1 MTVSINGQKI
11 FVNMLNHNQIL
22 QLRKKYLSPS
32 LSLSYDKPL
41 HIVRAKAQYLYD
53 TKDNSY
59 LDAVNNIQ
67 HVGHCHP
74 KVVDAAREQYG
85 ILNTNTRYLDETVVS
100 YAKDLTGYLPDD
112 LNVCFFTNS
121 GSESNDLALR
131 LARNKTESRETIVLD
146 GAYHGHVSSLI
157 DISPY
162 KHNSKGGSGPPD
174 YVHTLP
180 MPDAYRGK
188 YRGLNALNGYLEE
201 LKKILRSIKKEG
213 KKLSSFFVEPIMGCG
228 GQLILP
234 DEFLKRSFELVRN
247 EGGVCIVDEVQI
259 GFGRVGS
266 DFWGFETAGV
276 QPDIVTM
283 GKSMGN
289 GHPLSVV
296 VVKKEIADKFNNG
309 MEYFNSFGG
318 NPVSC
323 AVGKA
328 VLKVI
333 KDEKMQQNAYKVGK
347 YLLKKLKH
355 LQEEFSLIGQVRGKG
370 LFIGI
375 ELIKDRAKL
384 APARKEAEKIVN
396 AMMRKKILLSTDGPD
411 RNVIKIKPP
420 MVFNSKNADE
430 LVLKLSEVLSN
441 IEHE

>member
-1 MTVSINGQKI
+1 
-11 FVNMLNHNQIL
+11 MLNRNQL
-22 QLRKKYLSPS
+22 LEMRKKYLSPS

-41 HIVRAKAQYLYD
+41 HIVRAKGQFLYD
-53 TKDNSY
+53 SKGDRY

-74 KVVDAAREQYG
+74 KVVRAANEQYG

-100 YAKDLTGYLPDD
+100 YAKDLTNYLPNG
-112 LNVCFFTNS
+112 LTTCFFTNS

-131 LARNKTESRETIVLD
+131 LARTATGSKETIVLD

-162 KHNSKGGSGPPD
+162 KHNSRGGSGPPS
-174 YVHTLP
+174 YVHTVP
-180 MPDAYRGK
+180 MPDSYRGK
-188 YRGLNALNGYLEE
+188 YRGEEALTGYIDE
-201 LKKILRSIKKEG
+201 LKNILYSIKKNG
-213 KKLSSFFVEPIMGCG
+213 KNISAFVVESIMGCG

-234 DEFLKRSFELVRN
+234 DGFLERAFELVRD
-247 EGGVCIVDEVQI
+247 EGGVCIADEVQI

-266 DFWGFETAGV
+266 KFWGFETANV

-296 VVKKEIADKFNNG
+296 VTKKQIADKFNNG

-328 VLKVI
+328 VLNVI
-333 KDEKMQQNAYKVGK
+333 EDEKLQQNAHKVGE
-347 YLLKKLKH
+347 YLLEKLKQ
-355 LQEEFSLIGQVRGKG
+355 LQGEFPLIGQVRGMG

-375 ELIKDRAKL
+375 ELIKEKSKL
-384 APARKEAEKIVN
+384 IPAHAEAEKVVN
-396 AMMRKKILLSTDGPD
+396 EMMRKRILLSTDGPD
-411 RNVIKIKPP
+411 HNVIKIKPP
-420 MVFNSKNADE
+420 MVFSTENADE
-430 LVLKLSEVLSN
+430 LVLNLSEVLGN
-441 IEHE
+441 M

>member
-1 MTVSINGQKI
+1 
-11 FVNMLNHNQIL
+11 MLDRNQIL
-22 QLRKKYLSPS
+22 QLRQKYLSPS
-32 LSLSYDKPL
+32 LSLSYDIPL
-41 HIVRAKAQYLYD
+41 HIVRAKGQYLYD
-53 TKDNSY
+53 ANGKRY

-74 KVVDAAREQYG
+74 MVVDAARKQYG
-85 ILNTNTRYLDETVVS
+85 ILNTNTRYLDENVVS
-100 YAKDLTGYLPDD
+100 YAKDLTSYLPDD

-131 LARNKTESRETIVLD
+131 LARNKTQSKDTIVLD

-162 KHNSKGGSGPPD
+162 KHNSKGGSGPPS

-180 MPDAYRGK
+180 MPDPFRGK
-188 YRGLNALNGYLEE
+188 YRGQKALNGYIDD
-201 LKKILRSIKKEG
+201 LKEILLSIKKQG
-213 KKLSSFFVEPIMGCG
+213 KQLSAFVVEPIMGCG
-228 GQLILP
+228 GQVILP
-234 DEFLKRSFELVRN
+234 DEFLKRSFELVRDA
-247 EGGVCIVDEVQI
+247 GGICIADEVQI
-259 GFGRVGS
+259 GFGRVGT
-266 DFWGFETAGV
+266 DFWGFETAYV
-276 QPDIVTM
+276 EPDIVTM

-296 VVKKEIADKFNNG
+296 VTTKDIAEKFNNG

-328 VLKVI
+328 VLRAV
-333 KDEKMQQNAYKVGK
+333 EEENMQQNANKIGK
-347 YLLKKLKH
+347 YLLQELKE
-355 LQEEFSLIGQVRGKG
+355 LQSEFSLIGEVRGKG

-375 ELIKDRAKL
+375 ELIKNSSNL
-384 APARKEAEKIVN
+384 SPASKEAEEVVN
-396 AMMRKKILLSTDGPD
+396 KMKRKKILLSTDGPD
-411 RNVIKIKPP
+411 HNVIKIKPP
-420 MVFNSKNADE
+420 MIFNRQNADE

-441 IEHE
+441 IDYE

>member
-1 MTVSINGQKI
+1 
-11 FVNMLNHNQIL
+11 MLNRNQL
-22 QLRKKYLSPS
+22 LEMRKKYLSPS

-41 HIVRAKAQYLYD
+41 HIVRAKGQFLYD
-53 TKDNSY
+53 SKGDRY

-74 KVVDAAREQYG
+74 KIVSAASEQYG
-85 ILNTNTRYLDETVVS
+85 ILNTNTRYLDETVIN
-100 YAKDLTGYLPDD
+100 YAKDLTNYLPNG
-112 LNVCFFTNS
+112 LTTCFFTNS

-131 LARNKTESRETIVLD
+131 LARTATDSKETIVLD
-146 GAYHGHVSSLI
+146 GAYHGHVSYLI

-162 KHNSKGGSGPPD
+162 KHNSKGGSGPPS
-174 YVHTLP
+174 YVHTVP
-180 MPDAYRGK
+180 MPDSYRGK
-188 YRGLNALNGYLEE
+188 YRGEEALTGYIDE
-201 LKKILRSIKKEG
+201 LKNILYSIKKNG
-213 KKLSSFFVEPIMGCG
+213 KNISAFVVESIMGCG

-234 DEFLKRSFELVRN
+234 DGFLERAFELVRD
-247 EGGVCIVDEVQI
+247 EGGVCIADEVQI

-266 DFWGFETAGV
+266 KFWGFETANV

-296 VVKKEIADKFNNG
+296 VTKKQIADKFNNG

-328 VLKVI
+328 VLNVI
-333 KDEKMQQNAYKVGK
+333 EDEKLQQNAHKVGE
-347 YLLKKLKH
+347 YLLEKLKQ
-355 LQEEFSLIGQVRGKG
+355 LQGEFPLIGQVRGMG

-375 ELIKDRAKL
+375 ELIKEKSKL
-384 APARKEAEKIVN
+384 IPAHAEAEKVVN
-396 AMMRKKILLSTDGPD
+396 EMMRKRILLSTDGPD
-411 RNVIKIKPP
+411 HNVIKIKPP
-420 MVFNSKNADE
+420 MVFSTENADE
-430 LVLKLSEVLSN
+430 LVLNLSEVLGN
-441 IEHE
+441 M

>member
-1 MTVSINGQKI
+1 
-11 FVNMLNHNQIL
+11 MLNRNQL
-22 QLRKKYLSPS
+22 LELRKKYLSPS

-41 HIVRAKAQYLYD
+41 HIVRAKGQFLYD
-53 TKDNSY
+53 SKGDRY

-74 KVVDAAREQYG
+74 KVVSAASEQYG
-85 ILNTNTRYLDETVVS
+85 ILNTNTRYLDETVLN
-100 YAKDLTGYLPDD
+100 YAKDLTNYLPNG
-112 LNVCFFTNS
+112 LTTCFFTNS

-131 LARNKTESRETIVLD
+131 LARTATDSKETIVLD

-162 KHNSKGGSGPPD
+162 KHNSKGGSGPPS

-180 MPDAYRGK
+180 MPDSYRGK
-188 YRGLNALNGYLEE
+188 YRGDEALTGYIDE
-201 LKKILRSIKKEG
+201 LKNILYSIKKNG
-213 KKLSSFFVEPIMGCG
+213 KNISAFVVESIMGCG

-234 DEFLKRSFELVRN
+234 DGFLERAFELVRD
-247 EGGVCIVDEVQI
+247 EGGVCIADEVQI

-266 DFWGFETAGV
+266 KFWGFETANV

-296 VVKKEIADKFNNG
+296 VTKKQIADKFNNG

-328 VLKVI
+328 VLNVI
-333 KDEKMQQNAYKVGK
+333 EDEKLQQNAHKVGE
-347 YLLKKLKH
+347 YLLEKLK
-355 LQEEFSLIGQVRGKG
+355 QIQGEFPLIGQVRGMG

-375 ELIKDRAKL
+375 ELIKEKSKL
-384 APARKEAEKIVN
+384 IPAHAEAEKVVN
-396 AMMRKKILLSTDGPD
+396 EMMRKRILLSTDGPD
-411 RNVIKIKPP
+411 HNVIKIKPP
-420 MVFNSKNADE
+420 MVFSTENADE
-430 LVLKLSEVLSN
+430 LVLNLSEVLGN
-441 IEHE
+441 M

>member
-1 MTVSINGQKI
+1 
-11 FVNMLNHNQIL
+11 MLDRNQIL
-22 QLRKKYLSPS
+22 QLRQKYLSPS
-32 LSLSYDKPL
+32 LSLSYDTPL
-41 HIVRAKAQYLYD
+41 HIVRAKRQYLYD
-53 TKDNSY
+53 ANGKRY

-74 KVVDAAREQYG
+74 MVVDAARMQYG
-85 ILNTNTRYLDETVVS
+85 ILNTNTRYLDENVVS
-100 YAKDLTGYLPDD
+100 YAKDLTSYLPDD

-131 LARNKTESRETIVLD
+131 LARNKTQSKDTIVLD

-162 KHNSKGGSGPPD
+162 KHNSKGGSGPPS

-180 MPDAYRGK
+180 MPDPFRGK
-188 YRGLNALNGYLEE
+188 YRGQKALNGYIDE
-201 LKKILRSIKKEG
+201 LKEILLSIKKQG
-213 KKLSSFFVEPIMGCG
+213 KQLSAFVVEPIMGCG
-228 GQLILP
+228 GQVILP
-234 DEFLKRSFELVRN
+234 DEFLKRSFELVRDA
-247 EGGVCIVDEVQI
+247 GGICIADEVQI
-259 GFGRVGS
+259 GFGRVGT
-266 DFWGFETAGV
+266 DFWGFETAYV
-276 QPDIVTM
+276 EPDIVTM

-296 VVKKEIADKFNNG
+296 VTTKDIAEKFNNG

-328 VLKVI
+328 VLRAV
-333 KDEKMQQNAYKVGK
+333 EEENMQQNANKIGK
-347 YLLKKLKH
+347 YLLQELKE
-355 LQEEFSLIGQVRGKG
+355 LQSEFSLMGEVRGKG

-375 ELIKDRAKL
+375 ELIKNSSNL
-384 APARKEAEKIVN
+384 SPAIKQAEEVVN
-396 AMMRKKILLSTDGPD
+396 KMKRKKILLSTDGPD
-411 RNVIKIKPP
+411 HNVIKIKPP
-420 MVFNSKNADE
+420 MIFNRQNADE

-441 IEHE
+441 IDYE

>member
-1 MTVSINGQKI
+1 
-11 FVNMLNHNQIL
+11 MLNRNQL
-22 QLRKKYLSPS
+22 LELRKKYLSPS

-41 HIVRAKAQYLYD
+41 HIVRAKGQFLYD
-53 TKDNSY
+53 SKGDRY

-74 KVVDAAREQYG
+74 KVVSAASEQYG
-85 ILNTNTRYLDETVVS
+85 ILNTNTRYLDETVIS
-100 YAKDLTGYLPDD
+100 YAKDLTNYLPNG
-112 LNVCFFTNS
+112 LTTCFFTNS

-131 LARNKTESRETIVLD
+131 LARTATDSKETIVLD

-162 KHNSKGGSGPPD
+162 KHNSKGGSGPPS
-174 YVHTLP
+174 YVHTIP
-180 MPDAYRGK
+180 MPDSYRGK
-188 YRGLNALNGYLEE
+188 YRGEEALTGYIDE
-201 LKKILRSIKKEG
+201 LKNILYLIKKNG
-213 KKLSSFFVEPIMGCG
+213 KNISAFVVESIMGCG

-234 DEFLKRSFELVRN
+234 DRFLERAFELVRE
-247 EGGVCIVDEVQI
+247 EGGVCIADEVQI

-266 DFWGFETAGV
+266 KFWGFETANV

-296 VVKKEIADKFNNG
+296 VAKKQIADKFNNG

-328 VLKVI
+328 VLNVI
-333 KDEKMQQNAYKVGK
+333 EDEKLQQNAHKVGE
-347 YLLKKLKH
+347 YLLEELKR
-355 LQEEFSLIGQVRGKG
+355 LQGEFPLIGQVRGMG

-375 ELIKDRAKL
+375 ELIKEKSKL
-384 APARKEAEKIVN
+384 IPAHAEAEKVVN
-396 AMMRKKILLSTDGPD
+396 EMMRKRILLSTDGPD
-411 RNVIKIKPP
+411 HNVIKIKPP
-420 MVFNSKNADE
+420 MVFSTENADE
-430 LVLKLSEVLSN
+430 LVLNLSEVLGN
-441 IEHE
+441 I

>member
-1 MTVSINGQKI
+1 
-11 FVNMLNHNQIL
+11 MLNRNQL
-22 QLRKKYLSPS
+22 LELRKKYLSPS

-41 HIVRAKAQYLYD
+41 HIVRAKGQFLYD
-53 TKDNSY
+53 SNGDRY

-74 KVVDAAREQYG
+74 KVVSAASEQYG
-85 ILNTNTRYLDETVVS
+85 ILNTNTRYLDETVIN
-100 YAKDLTGYLPDD
+100 YAKDLTNYLPNG
-112 LNVCFFTNS
+112 LTTCFFTNS

-131 LARNKTESRETIVLD
+131 LARTATDSKETIVLD

-162 KHNSKGGSGPPD
+162 KHNSKGGSGPPS

-180 MPDAYRGK
+180 MPDSYRGK
-188 YRGLNALNGYLEE
+188 YRGDEALTGYIDE
-201 LKKILRSIKKEG
+201 LKNILYSIKKNG
-213 KKLSSFFVEPIMGCG
+213 KNISAFVVESIMGCG

-234 DEFLKRSFELVRN
+234 DGFLERAFELVRD
-247 EGGVCIVDEVQI
+247 EGGVCIADEVQI

-266 DFWGFETAGV
+266 KFWGFETANV

-296 VVKKEIADKFNNG
+296 VTKKQIADKFNNG

-328 VLKVI
+328 VLNVI
-333 KDEKMQQNAYKVGK
+333 EDEKLQQNAHKVGE
-347 YLLKKLKH
+347 YLLEKLK
-355 LQEEFSLIGQVRGKG
+355 QIQGEFPLIGQVRGMG

-375 ELIKDRAKL
+375 ELIKEKSKL
-384 APARKEAEKIVN
+384 IPAHAEAEKVVN
-396 AMMRKKILLSTDGPD
+396 EMMRKRILLSTDGPD
-411 RNVIKIKPP
+411 HNVIKIKPP
-420 MVFNSKNADE
+420 MVFSTENADE
-430 LVLKLSEVLSN
+430 LVLNLSEVLGN
-441 IEHE
+441 M

>member
-1 MTVSINGQKI
+1 
-11 FVNMLNHNQIL
+11 MLNRNQL
-22 QLRKKYLSPS
+22 LELRKKYLSPS

-41 HIVRAKAQYLYD
+41 HIVRAKGQFLYD
-53 TKDNSY
+53 SKGDRY

-74 KVVDAAREQYG
+74 KVVSAASEQYG
-85 ILNTNTRYLDETVVS
+85 ILNTNTRYLDETVIS
-100 YAKDLTGYLPDD
+100 YAKDLTNYLPNG
-112 LNVCFFTNS
+112 LTTCFFTNS

-131 LARNKTESRETIVLD
+131 LARTATDSKETIVLD

-162 KHNSKGGSGPPD
+162 KHNSRGGSGPPS
-174 YVHTLP
+174 YVHTVP
-180 MPDAYRGK
+180 MPDSYRGK
-188 YRGLNALNGYLEE
+188 YRGEEALTGYIDE
-201 LKKILRSIKKEG
+201 LKNILYSIKKNG
-213 KKLSSFFVEPIMGCG
+213 KNISAFVVESIMGCG

-234 DEFLKRSFELVRN
+234 DGFLKRAFELVRD
-247 EGGVCIVDEVQI
+247 EGGVCIADEVQI

-266 DFWGFETAGV
+266 KFWGFETANV

-296 VVKKEIADKFNNG
+296 VAKKQIADKFNNG

-328 VLKVI
+328 VLNVI
-333 KDEKMQQNAYKVGK
+333 EDEKLQQNAHKVGE
-347 YLLKKLKH
+347 YLLEELKR
-355 LQEEFSLIGQVRGKG
+355 LQGEFPLIGQVRGMG

-375 ELIKDRAKL
+375 ELIKEKSKL
-384 APARKEAEKIVN
+384 IPAHAEAEKVVN
-396 AMMRKKILLSTDGPD
+396 EMMRKRILLSTDGPD
-411 RNVIKIKPP
+411 HNVIKIKPP
-420 MVFNSKNADE
+420 MIFSIENADE
-430 LVLKLSEVLSN
+430 LVLNLSEVLGN
-441 IEHE
+441 I

>member
-1 MTVSINGQKI
+1 
-11 FVNMLNHNQIL
+11 MLNRNQL
-22 QLRKKYLSPS
+22 LELRKKYLSPS

-41 HIVRAKAQYLYD
+41 HIVRAKGQFLYD
-53 TKDNSY
+53 SKGDRY

-74 KVVDAAREQYG
+74 KVVSAASEQYG
-85 ILNTNTRYLDETVVS
+85 ILNTNTRYLDETVIN
-100 YAKDLTGYLPDD
+100 YAKDLTNYLPNG
-112 LNVCFFTNS
+112 LTTCFFTNS

-131 LARNKTESRETIVLD
+131 LARTATDSKETIVLD

-162 KHNSKGGSGPPD
+162 KHNSKGGSGPPS
-174 YVHTLP
+174 YVHTVP
-180 MPDAYRGK
+180 MPDSYRGK
-188 YRGLNALNGYLEE
+188 YRGEEALTGYIDE
-201 LKKILRSIKKEG
+201 LKNILYSIKKNG
-213 KKLSSFFVEPIMGCG
+213 KNISAFVVESIMGCG

-234 DEFLKRSFELVRN
+234 DGFLERAFELVRD
-247 EGGVCIVDEVQI
+247 EGGVCIADEVQI

-266 DFWGFETAGV
+266 KFWGFETANV

-296 VVKKEIADKFNNG
+296 VTKKQIADKFNNG

-328 VLKVI
+328 VLNVI
-333 KDEKMQQNAYKVGK
+333 EDEKLQQNAHKVGE
-347 YLLKKLKH
+347 YLLKELKQ
-355 LQEEFSLIGQVRGKG
+355 LQGEFPLIGQVRGMG

-375 ELIKDRAKL
+375 ELIKEKSKL
-384 APARKEAEKIVN
+384 IPAHAEAEKVVN
-396 AMMRKKILLSTDGPD
+396 EMMRKRILLSTDGPD
-411 RNVIKIKPP
+411 HNVIKIKPP
-420 MVFNSKNADE
+420 MVFSTENADE
-430 LVLKLSEVLSN
+430 LVLNLSEVLGN
-441 IEHE
+441 M

>member
-1 MTVSINGQKI
+1 
-11 FVNMLNHNQIL
+11 MLNRNQL
-22 QLRKKYLSPS
+22 LELRKKYLSPS

-41 HIVRAKAQYLYD
+41 HIVRAKGQFLYD
-53 TKDNSY
+53 SKGDRY

-74 KVVDAAREQYG
+74 KVVSAASEQYG
-85 ILNTNTRYLDETVVS
+85 ILNTNTRYLDETVIN
-100 YAKDLTGYLPDD
+100 YAKDLTNYLPNG
-112 LNVCFFTNS
+112 LTTCFFTNS

-131 LARNKTESRETIVLD
+131 LARTATDSKETIVLD

-162 KHNSKGGSGPPD
+162 KHNSKGGSGPPS

-180 MPDAYRGK
+180 MPDSYRGK
-188 YRGLNALNGYLEE
+188 YRGDEALTGYIDE
-201 LKKILRSIKKEG
+201 LKNILYSIKKNG
-213 KKLSSFFVEPIMGCG
+213 KNISAFVVESIMGCG

-234 DEFLKRSFELVRN
+234 DGFLERAFELVRE
-247 EGGVCIVDEVQI
+247 EGGVCIADEVQI

-266 DFWGFETAGV
+266 KFWGFETANV

-296 VVKKEIADKFNNG
+296 VAKKQIADKFNNG

-328 VLKVI
+328 VLNVI
-333 KDEKMQQNAYKVGK
+333 EDEKLQQNAHKVGQ
-347 YLLKKLKH
+347 YLLKELKR
-355 LQEEFSLIGQVRGKG
+355 LQGEFPLIGQVRGIG

-375 ELIKDRAKL
+375 ELIKEKSKL
-384 APARKEAEKIVN
+384 IPAHAEAEKVVN
-396 AMMRKKILLSTDGPD
+396 EMMRKRILLSTDGPD
-411 RNVIKIKPP
+411 HNVIKIKPP
-420 MVFNSKNADE
+420 MVFSTENADE
-430 LVLKLSEVLSN
+430 LVLNLSEVLGN
-441 IEHE
+441 M

>member
-1 MTVSINGQKI
+1 MIFINGQTI
-11 FVNMLNHNQIL
+11 YANMLNRNQL
-22 QLRKKYLSPS
+22 LELRKKYLSPS

-41 HIVRAKAQYLYD
+41 HIVRAKGQFLYD
-53 TKDNSY
+53 SKGDRY

-74 KVVDAAREQYG
+74 KVVSAASEQYG
-85 ILNTNTRYLDETVVS
+85 ILNTNTRYLDETVIN
-100 YAKDLTGYLPDD
+100 YAKDLTNYLPNG
-112 LNVCFFTNS
+112 LTTCFFTNS

-131 LARNKTESRETIVLD
+131 LARTATDSKETIVLD

-162 KHNSKGGSGPPD
+162 KHNSKGGSGPPS
-174 YVHTLP
+174 YVHTVP
-180 MPDAYRGK
+180 MPDSYRGK
-188 YRGLNALNGYLEE
+188 YRGEEALTGYIDE
-201 LKKILRSIKKEG
+201 LKNILYSIKKNG
-213 KKLSSFFVEPIMGCG
+213 KNISAFVVESIMGCG

-234 DEFLKRSFELVRN
+234 DGFLERAFELVRD
-247 EGGVCIVDEVQI
+247 EGGVCIADEVQI

-266 DFWGFETAGV
+266 KFWGFETANV

-296 VVKKEIADKFNNG
+296 VTKKQIADKFNNG

-328 VLKVI
+328 VLNVI
-333 KDEKMQQNAYKVGK
+333 EDEKLQQNAHKVGE
-347 YLLKKLKH
+347 YLLEKLKQ
-355 LQEEFSLIGQVRGKG
+355 LQGEFPLIGQVRGMG

-375 ELIKDRAKL
+375 ELIKEKSKL
-384 APARKEAEKIVN
+384 IPAHAEAEKVVN
-396 AMMRKKILLSTDGPD
+396 EMMRKRILLSTDGPD
-411 RNVIKIKPP
+411 HNVIKIKPP
-420 MVFNSKNADE
+420 MVFSTENADE
-430 LVLKLSEVLSN
+430 LVLNLSEVLGN
-441 IEHE
+441 M